1 MNKKSYILLLS
12 IFLLAV
18 FSYVSLDILKNI
30 NLKQE
35 NQSKTILYQQAK
47 LHLNFLE
54 EYIKKYPIKESMSIE
69 NDLFEIYAFKKDI
82 KTDLFVKYKQEG
94 FFISLHKELLE
105 Q

>member
-30 NLKQE
+30 NLNQE
-35 NQSKTILYQQAK
+35 NQSKAIIYQQAK

-54 EYIKKYPIKESMSIE
+54 EYIKKYSIKKSMSIE
-69 NDLFEIYAFKKDI
+69 NNLFEIYALKKDTKI
-82 KTDLFVKYKQEG
+82 NLFVKSKQVG
-94 FFISLHKELLE
+94 FFISLHKELLV

>member
-30 NLKQE
+30 NLSFQNK
-35 NQSKTILYQQAK
+35 SKTYIYKQGK

-54 EYIKKYPIKESMSIE
+54 EYLQKHPIKESLHIE
-69 NDLFEIYAFKKDI
+69 NELFEIYAIKKDTT
-82 KTDLFVKYKQEG
+82 TDLFVKSKHKG
-94 FFISLHKELLE
+94 FFISLHKTLLK